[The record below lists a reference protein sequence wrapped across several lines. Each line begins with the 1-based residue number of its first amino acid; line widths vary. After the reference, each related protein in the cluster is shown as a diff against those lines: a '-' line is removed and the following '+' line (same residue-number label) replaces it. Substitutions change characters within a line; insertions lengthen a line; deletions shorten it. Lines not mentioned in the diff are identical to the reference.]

1 MIDIKTMT
9 VLIVDDMM
17 TMCQS
22 ITKMMRVIGYGKK
35 FHHANDGLEALRVLK
50 REPIDL
56 MMLDYNMPGMK
67 GGEVLSQIRESRE
80 LRDLPVIMITAEAFR
95 DYVAEA
101 AESTVDAYILKP
113 LTIRLLEE
121 KIGYVVENA
130 NNPPPMVAH
139 LKKALEF
146 EDAGDL
152 DAAIQEVR
160 LANEADPKSS
170 RPIRD
175 LGYYYY
181 KKNDLKNAE
190 KYLLKASEM
199 NYLDVFA
206 FHYLGEVY
214 LERNDIEKAQH
225 YFEKAMQISPR
236 HLSRGIHFGK
246 TLVQRNMI
254 TKAME
259 VFDNALQ
266 LSGSTVELTEEIAD
280 FCHENGALEYAAKLL
295 ESIIRENPNRKDL
308 FYKLGKTLEGLGN
321 TKKAITYLHRAEGY
335 DLENLDIKISLAK
348 CYLTFGKPIFAENTL
363 KRALE
368 LDPDHEEARELLRS
382 CV

>member
-1 MIDIKTMT
+1 
-9 VLIVDDMM
+9 
-17 TMCQS
+17 
-22 ITKMMRVIGYGKK
+22 
-35 FHHANDGLEALRVLK
+35 
-50 REPIDL
+50 
-56 MMLDYNMPGMK
+56 
-67 GGEVLSQIRESRE
+67 
-80 LRDLPVIMITAEAFR
+80 VIMITAEAFR

-121 KIGYVVENA
+121 KIGYVIENA
-130 NNPPPMVAH
+130 NNPPPMVSH

-146 EDAGDL
+146 EDAGDF
-152 DAAIQEVR
+152 DAAIEEVK
-160 LANEADPKSS
+160 LAKEADPKSS

-181 KKNDLKNAE
+181 KKNDLKRAE
-190 KYLLKASEM
+190 KWLLKAAEM

-214 LERNDIEKAQH
+214 LERDDIEKAQQ

-246 TLVQRNMI
+246 TLVKRNML

-266 LSGSTVELTEEIAD
+266 LSGSTVEIMEEIAD
-280 FCHENGALEYAAKLL
+280 FCHENGAHEYAAKLL
-295 ESIIRENPNRKDL
+295 GSIIRENPNRKDL
-308 FYKLGKTLEGLGN
+308 FYKLGKALESLGN

-348 CYLTFGKPIFAENTL
+348 CYLNFGKPIFAEKTL
-363 KRALE
+363 NRALE
-368 LDPDHEEARELLRS
+368 IDPDHKEARKLLAS